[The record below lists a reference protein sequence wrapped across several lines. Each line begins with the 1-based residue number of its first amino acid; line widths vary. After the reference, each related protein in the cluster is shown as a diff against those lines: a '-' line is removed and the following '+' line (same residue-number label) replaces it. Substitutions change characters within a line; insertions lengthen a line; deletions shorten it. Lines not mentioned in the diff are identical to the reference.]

1 MCSRELTSSTL
12 TSFHPSISYIH
23 HKSEKCICTRIMHNH
38 LLLNINQISDAQS
51 RRFKIRIPY
60 LLLYH
65 WCNRFLLPSAFGQ
78 ETLHHCKA
86 YGHSLRI
93 HAWYYYM
100 HCVIV
105 IPQGISNRYKDD
117 RDLYLHCYDQGI
129 LIVGIIT
136 VTQLAMVSS
145 NLRHNCII
153 GKLHP
158 I

>member
-1 MCSRELTSSTL
+1 MQSRAHISTL
-12 TSFHPSISYIH
+12 TFHPSTSYIH
-23 HKSEKCICTRIMHNH
+23 HKSEKCLCTRIIHNH
-38 LLLNINQISDAQS
+38 LLLNNINQKSDAQS
-51 RRFKIRIPY
+51 RRSTIRIPY
-60 LLLYH
+60 LLYH
-65 WCNRFLLPSAFGQ
+65 WCSRFLLPSAFGQ

-93 HAWYYYM
+93 YTWYFYM
-100 HCVIV
+100 QLVIV
-105 IPQGISNRYKDD
+105 IPYGISNRYKDNE
-117 RDLYLHCYDQGI
+117 DLSLHCYDQGI

-145 NLRHNCII
+145 KLRHNCII